1 MIAYPRGASSAP
13 LLPRGVRR
21 ALDAMRA
28 NVGRG
33 WVLLDLTDISGVSA
47 RTLQRQFQTFV
58 GKAPR
63 AVLRDIRFEHARREL
78 LHGPPNSTI
87 MDIAADCGLTHFGR
101 FSVEY
106 RRRYGETPSQTRKRQ
121 AVFINALASMPS
133 CLIAARDRLMVT
145 LGTIE
150 AGPENAEIA
159 CHVADELA
167 IALMRAG
174 VSVASPPAAS
184 LCHLS
189 GSIRGSGK
197 QTRLTVRLTET
208 ATGRHLSAYRFDG
221 AVDDYSAPRE
231 YLATRIAAALQPCLR
246 VAEIENAQRK
256 PDVDLRPR
264 DLSLR
269 AMPHVLSLDAEGNAR
284 ATEFLERALARDPD
298 DALAT
303 ALAAW
308 AYGQRV
314 VYHFSAASAE
324 DLARSAEL
332 ARKAATLAGDATA
345 LAVLGNALTLLHDLE
360 AAGRVIREALTIDG
374 GSAWA
379 WSRGGWID
387 VYNGDAESAIERFKI
402 ALDLAPDDPLAFNS
416 LVGIGCA
423 HFAAGNYVEA
433 ARWQQRALAE
443 HPSSSWIH
451 RTMCPAYVL
460 VGAEPEARRSLTAL
474 REQYPRLTVAEVQ
487 QGFPPMP
494 QAYRDLVFD
503 ALHAV
508 GLPS

>member
-1 MIAYPRGASSAP
+1 MTAYSHGGSSVP

-28 NVGRG
+28 NVGHD
-33 WVLLDLTDISGVSA
+33 WSLVDLADISGVSG
-47 RTLQRQFQTFV
+47 RTLQRQFRSFL

-63 AVLRDIRFEHARREL
+63 AVLREIRFEYARREL
-78 LHGPPNSTI
+78 LHGSPNSKV
-87 MDIAADCGLTHFGR
+87 MDVAEDCGLTHFGR

-106 RRRYGETPSQTRKRQ
+106 RRRNGETPSQTQKRQ
-121 AVFINALASMPS
+121 AVFISALASMPS
-133 CLIAARDRLMVT
+133 SFIAARDRPMVT
-145 LGTIE
+145 LGAIE
-150 AGPENAEIA
+150 AGPENGEIA
-159 CHVADELA
+159 RHVADELA

-174 VSVASPPAAS
+174 VSVASSPAAS
-184 LCHLS
+184 SCHLT

-197 QTRLTVRLTET
+197 QTRLTLRLIET
-208 ATGRHLSAYRFDG
+208 GTGRHLSAHRFDG
-221 AVDDYSAPRE
+221 ALDEYSAPKE

-246 VAEIENAQRK
+246 LAEIENAQRK
-256 PDVDLRPR
+256 PDIDLGPR
-264 DLSLR
+264 DLALR
-269 AMPHVLSLDAEGNAR
+269 AMPHVLSLDADGNAR
-284 ATEFLERALARDPD
+284 ATDLLERAMDRDPD
-298 DALAT
+298 HALAT

-314 VYHFSAASAE
+314 VYHFTATPAK
-324 DLARSAEL
+324 DRARSAEL
-332 ARKAATLAGDATA
+332 ARKAAALAGDATA
-345 LAVLGNALTLLHDLE
+345 LAVLGNALTLLHDLD
-360 AAGRVIREALTIDG
+360 AAGRVIREALAVDG

-402 ALDLAPDDPLAFNS
+402 ALDLAPNDPLAFNS

-423 HFAAGNYVEA
+423 HFGAGNYAEA

-443 HPSSSWIH
+443 HPSATWIH

-460 VGAEPEARRSLTAL
+460 VGAEQEAHGSVTAL
-474 REQYPRLTVAEVQ
+474 REQYPELTIAEVQ

-494 QAYRDLVFD
+494 QAYCDLVFD